1 MASPVQVPPSRQ
13 RRSLAGPVV
22 LIVVGIALL
31 LANMGVLRWQ
41 NLGLWFAR
49 FWPLLIIL
57 WGIVKL
63 VEYQQAQKEGVRPRG
78 IGAGGV
84 FLLIVLIVF
93 GMAASQAARFNWRA
107 LQDETGIDDDNFVW
121 FGENFNYDDQL
132 QQAFPANSNLHIV
145 TERGAVNLN
154 VSTDDQI
161 HVTVH
166 KRIVAESQ
174 SDADKWNTTTK
185 PTIEVSG
192 QTVTLN
198 ANTQGSGNHR
208 VATDMDI
215 SIPRKAAV
223 VISSRHGD
231 VSVLGRDGDV
241 EISHQHG
248 SVSASDINGKVTVSV
263 QSGSARISRVSG
275 DTSVDGHGDEVAFED
290 IKGAAHLNGE
300 FDSVRYARVGSTV
313 SFKSNRTDMEFA
325 KLNGDLD
332 MDSGDL
338 QASDVVGPFRLRT
351 RSKDVRL
358 NGVSGDIRL
367 EDSNSSIELRVS
379 KLGSMQVENRKGD
392 VQIYLPEKAAFQLDA
407 SAKGG
412 EIQTDFNQLKINNEH
427 DSGTASGSIGENGPH
442 VVVTNEHGTIELRRG
457 SVIVE
462 APAPPAPSNTP
473 KAPHIPAPKAPVE
486 PTEN

>member
-1 MASPVQVPPSRQ
+1 MASPVQSPPSRY
-13 RRSLAGPVV
+13 RRSFAGPVV

-31 LANMGVLRWQ
+31 LANMGVLQWH

-63 VEYQQAQKEGVRPRG
+63 IEYQQAQKEGVRPRG

-93 GMAASQAARFNWRA
+93 GMAASQAARFNWKA
-107 LQDETGIDDDNFVW
+107 LQDETGWDDDNFVW

-132 QQAFPANSNLHIV
+132 QQAFPANSSLHIV
-145 TERGAVNLN
+145 SERGAVNLN
-154 VSTDDQI
+154 ASTDDQI
-161 HVTVH
+161 HVTAH
-166 KRIVAESQ
+166 KRIVADSQ
-174 SDADKWNTTTK
+174 SDADKWNSGTK

-215 SIPRKAAV
+215 SVPRKAAV

-231 VSVLGRDGDV
+231 VNVMGRDGDV

-248 SVSASDINGKVTVSV
+248 SVSASDINGKVTVSL
-263 QSGSARISRVSG
+263 QGGSARISRVSG
-275 DTSVDGHGDEVAFED
+275 DASIDGRGDDVAFDD

-300 FDSVRYARVGSTV
+300 FDSVRYARIASTV
-313 SFKSNRTDMEFA
+313 SFKSARTDMEFA

-338 QASDVVGPFRLRT
+338 QASDVIGPFRLRT

-358 NGVSGDIRL
+358 NGVSGDVRL
-367 EDSNSSIELRVS
+367 QDENSSIELRVS

-392 VQIYLPEKAAFQLDA
+392 IQIYLPEKAAFQLDA
-407 SAKGG
+407 RAQRG
-412 EIQTDFNQLKINNEH
+412 EIQSDFKQLNINN
-427 DSGTASGSIGENGPH
+427 DNDNGIASGSVGENGPH
-442 VVVTNEHGTIELRRG
+442 LVVNNDRGSIELRRG

-462 APAPPAPSNTP
+462 APAPPSPPNAP
-473 KAPHIPAPKAPVE
+473 KAPRLPAPKAPVE

>member
-1 MASPVQVPPSRQ
+1 
-13 RRSLAGPVV
+13 VV

-31 LANMGVLRWQ
+31 LANMGVLQWH

-57 WGIVKL
+57 WGVVKL
-63 VEYQQAQKEGVRPRG
+63 IEYMQAQKEGVRPRG

-93 GMAASQAARFNWRA
+93 GMAASQAARLNWKA
-107 LQDETGIDDDNFVW
+107 IQDETGIDDENFVW
-121 FGENFNYDDQL
+121 FGENYNYDDQL
-132 QQAFPANSNLHIV
+132 QQAFAANSNLRIV

-154 VSTDDQI
+154 VSTDEQI
-161 HVTVH
+161 HVKVH
-166 KRIVAESQ
+166 KRIVADSQ

-231 VSVLGRDGDV
+231 VSVMGRDGDV

-248 SVSASDINGKVTVSV
+248 SVSVSDINGKVTVAV

-275 DTSVDGHGDEVAFED
+275 DASIDGRGDEVSFDD

-300 FDSVRYARVGSTV
+300 FDSVRYARIGSTV
-313 SFKSNRTDMEFA
+313 GFKSVRTDMEFA

-338 QASDVVGPFRLRT
+338 QGSDVVGPFRLRT

-358 NGVSGDIRL
+358 NGVSGDVRL
-367 EDSNSSIELRVS
+367 EDQNSSIELRVN
-379 KLGSMQVENRKGD
+379 KLGSMQIENRKGD
-392 VQIYLPEKAAFQLDA
+392 VQIYLPEKAAFQVDA

-412 EIQTDFNQLKINNEH
+412 EVQTDFNQLKITNDRDN
-427 DSGTASGSIGENGPH
+427 GTASGSVGENGPH
-442 VVVTNEHGTIELRRG
+442 IVVTNEHGTIELRRG
-457 SVIVE
+457 SAVAE
-462 APAPPAPSNTP
+462 APVPPAPP